1 MHLHV
6 CITII
11 ELTAPGQKGF
21 ACCKQFLLCQHAF
34 NMWKVLHKYCM
45 FYKQAKHLQ
54 CIIERFSTIEGSTI
68 EGFQCAFYQML
79 YLSIIVKRDQKSH
92 SNAFLSQ
99 AI

>member
-54 CIIERFSTIEGSTI
+54 CISSLESLVANS
-68 EGFQCAFYQML
+68 
-79 YLSIIVKRDQKSH
+79 
-92 SNAFLSQ
+92 
-99 AI
+99 

>member
-21 ACCKQFLLCQHAF
+21 ACYKQFLLCQHAF
-34 NMWKVLHKYCM
+34 NMWKVLHKYCI

-54 CIIERFSTIEGSTI
+54 CGVSKRKQIEGESSVN
-68 EGFQCAFYQML
+68 G
-79 YLSIIVKRDQKSH
+79 KD
-92 SNAFLSQ
+92 
-99 AI
+99 